1 MRILFASAG
10 NFGHVYPL
18 LPLAKAAR
26 AAGHEVVFATGEQL
40 HPALRAAGLE
50 PVAAGRSVP
59 EAFMEAVRGS
69 DSLEHE
75 GADLGAQDVPP
86 EVLADLHVKVFGS
99 VLPRWVAA
107 DLAPVLT
114 GLRPDLVVYEAM
126 NPGAA
131 FAARLA
137 GVPAVAHG
145 VGVMAMGA
153 EEARIQEELLATAA
167 DLGVDVPYGQLL
179 ALAATY
185 IDICPPSLQ
194 DPGFLAAPLPRI
206 EQRPVA
212 YGEPGELPAGIR
224 DADGPFVYLTL
235 GTALGSVDVLRTVI
249 DGLLPLQVPVLV
261 ATGPVVAV
269 ADLGELPERVV
280 AVEWVAQPEALRRA
294 ALVVQHGGAG
304 TTLAALAAALP
315 QLILPQG
322 ADGPANGTAVRDA
335 GAGEVIFAG
344 DLTADAVTE
353 QARRILGDES
363 YRDAARKVA
372 AEIAAMPDP
381 AETAARLPQFTTRPA

>member
-26 AAGHEVVFATGEQL
+26 AAGHEVAFATGEQL
-40 HPALRAAGLE
+40 HPALRKAGLE
-50 PVAAGRSVP
+50 AVTAGRSVP
-59 EAFMEAVRGS
+59 EAFMEAVRGRA
-69 DSLEHE
+69 SLDHH
-75 GADLGAQDVPP
+75 GGDLGAQDVPP

-107 DLAPVLT
+107 DLAAELERQ
-114 GLRPDLVVYEAM
+114 RPDLVVYEAL

-131 FAARLA
+131 FAARRA

-145 VGVMAMGA
+145 VGVMALGP
-153 EEARIQEELLATAA
+153 EEIRIQEELLATAA

-179 ALAATY
+179 ALAGTY
-185 IDICPPSLQ
+185 IDICPPSIQ

-212 YGEPGELPAGIR
+212 YGEPGGELPEGIR
-224 DADGPFVYLTL
+224 DAGEFVYLTL
-235 GTALGSVDVLRTVI
+235 GTALGSKEVLRTVI
-249 DGLLPLQVPVLV
+249 DGLLPLERPVLV
-261 ATGPVVAV
+261 ATGPVVSV
-269 ADLGELPERVV
+269 ADLGELPDRVV
-280 AVEWVAQPEALRRA
+280 AVPWVAQPEALKRA
-294 ALVVQHGGAG
+294 SLVVQHGGAG
-304 TTLAALAAALP
+304 TTLATLAAGLP

-322 ADGPANGTAVRDA
+322 ADGPANGAAVRSA
-335 GAGEVIFAG
+335 GAGEVVPAAE
-344 DLTADAVTE
+344 LTPAAVTE
-353 QARRILGDES
+353 QARRILSDEA

-381 AETAARLPQFTTRPA
+381 TETTARLASFAG